1 MNSFWWLHKI
11 LNYHKCR
18 IRTSNCSVEAFY
30 QISSDPSNLFGE
42 NNAIAV
48 SNYEGTGYFAFYEMK
63 SGDNRILVVGMS
75 LLYDHQLHQATS
87 ISSNYIPMNMRSDST
102 GIQYLLAYANNIF
115 QLIIVRNTIYFTPS
129 NSWLNPFNLV

>member
-1 MNSFWWLHKI
+1 M
-11 LNYHKCR
+11 
-18 IRTSNCSVEAFY
+18 EAFY
-30 QISSDPSNLFGE
+30 QISSTPSNLFGE

-75 LLYDHQLHQATS
+75 LQNHQLYQATS

-115 QLIIVRNTIYFTPS
+115 QLVIVRNTIYFTPS
-129 NSWLNPFNLV
+129 KVDLTLLI